1 MEVQVGSPLPQ
12 VDDVMAMSTDLSIES
27 EQDNPVTLEVS
38 GADAGTVMPTETVAV
53 EDAIPDQAPEGAVV
67 TSADVGIPMG
77 VML

>member
-1 MEVQVGSPLPQ
+1 MPQ

-27 EQDNPVTLEVS
+27 EQDSPVTLEVS
-38 GADAGTVMPTETVAV
+38 GADAGIVMPTETVAV